1 MDHSSIAQ
9 SDVMHSYR
17 IFLKKRWHSSC
28 EYSLKVWRHTH
39 MLYYALVFLL
49 IALVAAAF
57 GFGGIAGVSAEFA
70 KILFVVFLVL
80 FVVSLVAGR
89 VII

>member
-1 MDHSSIAQ
+1 MLCVAKGFFRG
-9 SDVMHSYR
+9 SDGIVVADYYVK
-17 IFLKKRWHSSC
+17 LGG
-28 EYSLKVWRHTH
+28 YTH